1 MERRMPTLRWLPAWA
16 LILAADSAAARPPV
30 RLDDGRIL
38 MAMMT
43 NTAPCLKAF
52 IGFDIG
58 KTGPAKDDPI
68 VRASDYCPAAEPVDP
83 ERELVVEGVDRRGRR
98 LFVALSDDPRWHIY
112 EGADAQG
119 NIRLLRR
126 GRDPDPSTY
135 VDFRAPIDDRLAR
148 LLIWQVDEDAKG
160 RIIATIIWTPVKP
173 RQ

>member
-1 MERRMPTLRWLPAWA
+1 MLRWLAAWA
-16 LILAADSAAARPPV
+16 LILAADSVMAQPPV
-30 RLDDGRIL
+30 RLDNGRIL
-38 MAMMT
+38 MST
-43 NTAPCLKAF
+43 TAPAAQAQCLKAF
-52 IGFDIG
+52 VEFDVG
-58 KTGPAKDDPI
+58 KTGPPKGQPI
-68 VRASDYCPAAEPVDP
+68 VRASDYCPDAEPVDP
-83 ERELVVEGVDRRGRR
+83 ERKLVVEGVDRRGRR

-148 LLIWQVDEDAKG
+148 LLIWQIDEHAKG
-160 RIIATIIWTPVKP
+160 TPIATIVWTPVKP